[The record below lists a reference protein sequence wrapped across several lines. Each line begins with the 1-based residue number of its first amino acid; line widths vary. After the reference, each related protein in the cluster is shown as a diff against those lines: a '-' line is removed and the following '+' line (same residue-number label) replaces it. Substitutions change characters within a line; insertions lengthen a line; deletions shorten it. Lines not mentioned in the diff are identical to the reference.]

1 MARDEYGLSG
11 AVQHGASTLPGDAF
25 DKFPQTGTAEVHLA
39 TEFQNM
45 IYENEQFPKDLK
57 KEIYDYLKKNCADE
71 RKEGQTDEQF
81 IYKTRKKAFGPFK
94 AKVWNLSNDV
104 KENIGAAIE
113 DKFVFLFD
121 KLNVGNT
128 KKIVDETIKPVE
140 IMKSPPLPLN

>member
-1 MARDEYGLSG
+1 
-11 AVQHGASTLPGDAF
+11 
-25 DKFPQTGTAEVHLA
+25 
-39 TEFQNM
+39 M

-57 KEIYDYLKKNCADE
+57 EEIYDYLKKNYADE

-128 KKIVDETIKPVE
+128 RKIVDETIKPVE
-140 IMKSPPLPLN
+140 IMKSPPLQLN